1 MKTSSPLIDTPEGF
15 AEVLPLLKPLLRIPI
30 DTEADSLHCYFE
42 KLCLI
47 QISVP
52 GRDLLIDPLAPID
65 LSQLFNAFAGKELII
80 HGADYD
86 LRLLRRVGYA
96 EPKAVFDTML
106 AARLSGETQF
116 SLAALILKY
125 FGETIAK
132 ASQKANW
139 ALRPLPSQMIEYAVK
154 DTHYLLEI
162 ATILEADLLRLGRV
176 EWHRQACE
184 KAIVASSITKE
195 RDPDEI
201 WRISGSH
208 ELKDRSGAIL
218 RALWH
223 WRDQEAQAVDK
234 PAFHI
239 LHNEQLLRVAVDVDA
254 GREVR
259 IPHIHGGRR
268 QRFFAAAEAG
278 LGVDEEEWP
287 RRERVPRPKFTPDFD
302 RRLQDLKGRRDKLA
316 EDLQLD
322 PSLIAPKTILEN
334 LAANKMEILL
344 KMMPW
349 QRELLGV

>member
-1 MKTSSPLIDTPEGF
+1 MNAPSPLIDTPDALAGI
-15 AEVLPLLKPLLRIPI
+15 LPLLAPHGRIPI

-52 GRDLLIDPLAPID
+52 ERDLLIDPLAAID
-65 LSQLFNAFAGKELII
+65 LTLLFHAFEGKELLI

-86 LRLLRRVGYA
+86 LRLLRRVGFA
-96 EPKAVFDTML
+96 GPSSVFDTML
-106 AARLSGETQF
+106 AARLAGVTEF

-125 FGETIAK
+125 FGVTIAK

-139 ALRPLPSQMIEYAVK
+139 ALRPLPPQMSDYAVK

-162 ATILEADLLRLGRV
+162 ATILEADLVRLGRT

-184 KAIVASSITKE
+184 KAIAASAITKE
-195 RDPDEI
+195 RDPDEV

-208 ELKDRSGAIL
+208 ELRGRSGAVL

-239 LHNEQLLRVAVDVDA
+239 LHNEQLLGAAADFDAGKDVRFHHLHGSRKQRFYAAVDQGLAV
-254 GREVR
+254 
-259 IPHIHGGRR
+259 P
-268 QRFFAAAEAG
+268 EA
-278 LGVDEEEWP
+278 EWP
-287 RRERVPRPKFTPDFD
+287 RRERTVRPRPTPDFD
-302 RRLQDLKGRRDKLA
+302 RRLKELRACRDKHA
-316 EDLQLD
+316 QDLQLD
-322 PSLIAPKTILEN
+322 PSLIAPKTVLEN
-334 LAANKMEILL
+334 LAANNPDIFA

>member
-1 MKTSSPLIDTPEGF
+1 MHPLIDTPDALAG
-15 AEVLPLLKPLLRIPI
+15 VLPMLAPHARIPI

-52 GRDLLIDPLAPID
+52 EQDLLIDPLAAID
-65 LSQLFNAFAGKELII
+65 LTLLFHALDGKQLVI

-86 LRLLRRVGYA
+86 LRLLRRVGF
-96 EPKAVFDTML
+96 PGPSSVFDTML
-106 AARLSGETQF
+106 AARLAGVTEF

-125 FGETIAK
+125 FGVTIAK

-139 ALRPLPSQMIEYAVK
+139 ALRPLPPQMSDYAVK

-162 ATILEADLLRLGRV
+162 ATILEAELVRLGRT

-184 KAIVASSITKE
+184 KAIAASMITKD
-195 RDPDEI
+195 RDPDEV

-208 ELKDRSGAIL
+208 ELRGRSGAVL

-239 LHNEQLLRVAVDVDA
+239 LHNEQLLRAAADFDA
-254 GREVR
+254 GKDVSF
-259 IPHIHGGRR
+259 HHLHGGRK
-268 QRFFAAAEAG
+268 QRFYTTAEQG
-278 LGVDEEEWP
+278 LAVPEAEWP
-287 RRERVPRPKFTPDFD
+287 RRERTPRPRPTPDFD
-302 RRLQDLKGRRDKLA
+302 RRLKELRTRRDQHA
-316 EDLQLD
+316 QELQLD
-322 PSLIAPKTILEN
+322 PSLIAPKTVLEN
-334 LAANKMEILL
+334 LAANNPDILT